1 MFYLFG
7 ICAII
12 VLYKYDNTKGDK
24 MKKLF
29 KLILTLFLFF
39 PIMVFGAVNYADG
52 IISANEYISKFS
64 DYQKY
69 IVSDHFP
76 YDVVNN
82 KLVEK
87 SNFKTGGFLSKE
99 EYNISF
105 INGSSY
111 LAPGIEYWT
120 LTQSA
125 ADLVYVINVL
135 AEEKSAYS
143 KSGVRTT
150 QFVKNNTIVTGDGTH
165 GNPWEFLKLIGIS
178 FMTDNNVRGLVSLKP
193 CSEGQSK
200 EVIKFNLEPDNRP
213 ELNRSGYHG
222 YYYICPKTGYKYY
235 SSTCSN
241 IIYAGNNQY
250 EIINI
255 NNDNLVCIV
264 SFTFDT
270 KSITL
275 DDCDKKCVESP
286 QKPPSALYYSSI
298 NRYWYTDTNGINRI
312 NKLVALPMRNGYAF
326 QGYVIADGSSDYV
339 IDSNGNFIDKDL
351 SGIDKIYPSFKAN
364 QYEITL
370 NSDNATVPGT
380 NKVTA
385 TFDSPMPKIEV
396 PSKNYT
402 VTLNPNGGEGSI
414 SSILSEYKLDG
425 FYYGTTKYYTS
436 TGESATNWDKTSNTT
451 LNAKWIDGGITLPTP
466 SRKGYSFDGWYT
478 AASGGTKVNNS
489 NQEYFPNNDIT
500 LYAHWNINSYPVT
513 LDGNGATS
521 TDHTKSITATYGNT
535 MPAITKPTRS
545 YNITYSLDGASYT
558 PTNENTKVIYT
569 FKGYDYNGVQYYNA
583 NGASARNWDKTS
595 SATLVASWDSGCA
608 TLPSLSKNGYD
619 FNGWYTSSSGGT
631 KAGSGGECYTIDKN
645 ITLYAKFTPKTYKLT
660 LNSSGATPSSQTINA
675 VFGSHLPTVS
685 VPVKKYII
693 TYNLDGGSN
702 SPSTATSSYNFGGF
716 YYNSNQYITASGTS
730 ARIWNQTTNATLSA
744 QWSCNEV
751 VLPTPQKSGYIFDS
765 WYDASTGGSKVG
777 NAGDK
782 YCASSNITLYS
793 RWTASKYTV
802 DLDDNGGSGGSGSV
816 IATYGSA
823 MPSIKKP
830 TRSYTITYNLNGGSG
845 SQPSSV
851 VNYTFNGYYYN
862 NSVQYYNSIPSSVRN
877 WDMTSGVTLK
887 AKWTGGSITLPTPTR
902 SGYSFKGW
910 YTAATGGSKVAD
922 GGQSYSPTANITLYA
937 QWQGEQYSLSFDAN
951 GASSVGT
958 TSVTATYGSAMP
970 SITKPTKSFSITFDA
985 NGGSVDTASATATY
999 SFGGYYYNNVQYY
1012 KSDGTSARNWNV
1024 LSSATLTASWS
1035 NGGIQ
1040 LPSGNR
1046 NGYALEGWYTAATGG
1061 TKLGGVGDTY
1071 YPTIGGKIYAHW
1083 SKTTNVVILDDNGGS
1098 GGSGSVVAT
1107 SAQPM
1112 PTVKKPTKSF
1122 NVILD
1127 YNGNGTSSST
1137 LTVASTFNGYYLDS
1151 TQYYKSDGTSARNWD
1166 KISDVTLKAK
1176 WTGGSTGTLPN
1187 PTRTGYSFAGWYTEK
1202 NYGGTKAASG
1212 GGTYTPSSNITLYAR
1227 WNANTYSVKYD
1238 CNGGSNPMS
1247 NSSHVYGVSSSLTT
1261 NTCAKTGNQFASWN
1275 TKADGSGTTYSNGA
1289 SVSTLSS
1296 SYNGVVTLYA
1306 QWTPITYYVEFA
1318 SNGGTGTMNKMTFLY
1333 GETKNLLENNFSKSG
1348 YNFSVWSGS
1357 NGRSYSNKQ
1366 SVSNLSETNGA
1377 TIKMTA
1383 QWDKRTYTISYNAN
1397 GGSGAPSSQTKTHDV
1412 ALTLSDTIP
1421 SRDGY
1426 VFQGW
1431 GTSSTATSAT
1441 YTAGGSYTANS
1452 GTTLYAVWKANTYT
1466 VSYNANGG
1474 SGAPSAQ
1481 TKTYGVTLTLS
1492 STKPT
1497 RDGYVFQGWGTSS
1510 TTTTVSYLSGAS
1522 YTANSGTT
1530 LYAVWKQN
1538 AVKYTISFN
1547 PVTDTYAGGNMNG
1560 GSVVSATYGKK
1571 SVSNMPSSVTGA
1583 TVTIPDNVPTAV
1595 GTDPTGKSF
1604 ISWTF
1609 KGWTTQDAITGAS
1622 NVGLKV
1628 VTAEYQPGDTIKLSK
1643 DTTLYAVW
1651 YWTYGIGGFGG
1662 YGS

>member
-1 MFYLFG
+1 MYG
-7 ICAII
+7 II
-12 VLYKYDNTKGDK
+12 VMYKYDSTIGDK
-24 MKKLF
+24 MKKIF
-29 KLILTLFLFF
+29 KLILALFLFF
-39 PIMVFGAVNYADG
+39 PVMVFAAVNYADG
-52 IISANEYISKFS
+52 IISANEYILKFS

-82 KLVEK
+82 KLVKK
-87 SNFKTGGFLSKE
+87 SNFKTGGFLSKD
-99 EYNISF
+99 EYDVSF

-111 LAPGIEYWT
+111 LSPGIEYWT

-150 QFVKNNTIVTGDGTH
+150 QFVKSNTRVIGDGTH
-165 GNPWEFLKLIGIS
+165 GKPWEFVKLVGIS

-200 EVIKFNLEPDNRP
+200 EVIKFNLEP
-213 ELNRSGYHG
+213 ESEGSGYHG

-235 SSTCSN
+235 SSTCSSN
-241 IIYAGNNQY
+241 IRNVGLNNQY
-250 EIINI
+250 EILNI

-270 KSITL
+270 KNITL
-275 DDCDKKCVESP
+275 DYCDKCDASHQASP
-286 QKPPSALYYSSI
+286 SSLYYSSV
-298 NRYWYTDTNGINRI
+298 NRYWYTDSNGINRI
-312 NKLVALPMRNGYAF
+312 NKLVALPMRNGYDF
-326 QGYVIADGSSDYV
+326 QGYVIAEGSSDYV
-339 IDSNGNFIDKDL
+339 IDSSGNFIDKDL

-380 NKVTA
+380 DKVTA

-396 PSKNYT
+396 PSKSYI
-402 VTLNPNGGEGSI
+402 VTLNPNGGEGTITSV
-414 SSILSEYKLDG
+414 SSEYKLDG
-425 FYYGTTKYYTS
+425 FYYGSTKYYTS

-451 LNAKWIDGGITLPTP
+451 LNAKWIEGGITLPTP

-500 LYAHWNINSYPVT
+500 LYAHWNINSYSIT

-521 TDHTKSITATYGNT
+521 TNHTKSVTATYGNS
-535 MPAITKPTRS
+535 MPTITKPTRN
-545 YNITYSLDGASYT
+545 YTITYSLDGASYT
-558 PTNENTKVIYT
+558 PTNANTKVIYT
-569 FKGYDYNGVQYYNA
+569 FKGYDYNGVQYYNS
-583 NGASARNWDKTS
+583 NGGSARNWDKTS

-619 FNGWYTSSSGGT
+619 FNGWYTAASGGT
-631 KAGSGGECYTIDKN
+631 KVGSGGECYTIDRN
-645 ITLYAKFTPKTYKLT
+645 ITLYAKFTPKTYNLT

-693 TYNLDGGSN
+693 TYSLDGASN
-702 SPSTATSSYNFGGF
+702 SPSNATSSYNFGGF

-730 ARIWNQTTNATLSA
+730 ARVWDQSVNATLTS
-744 QWSCNEV
+744 QWTCNEV
-751 VLPTPQKSGYIFDS
+751 TLPSPQKTGYIFDS
-765 WYDASTGGSKVG
+765 WYDSDTGGSKVG

-782 YCASSNITLYS
+782 YCASSSITLYS

-802 DLDDNGGSGGSGSV
+802 GLDDNGGSGGSGSI

-830 TRSYTITYNLNGGSG
+830 TRSYTIDYNLNGGSG
-845 SQPSSV
+845 SLSSSV

-862 NSVQYYNSIPSSVRN
+862 NSVQYYTSTPSSARN
-877 WDMTSGVTLK
+877 WDIASNVTLY
-887 AKWTGGSITLPTPTR
+887 ANWTAGSITLPTPTR

-910 YTAATGGSKVAD
+910 YTAATGGTKISD
-922 GGQSYSPTANITLYA
+922 GGKNYSPSKDIVLYA
-937 QWQGEQYSLSFDAN
+937 QWQGEQYSLSFDAS

-970 SITKPTKSFSITFDA
+970 SITKPAKTFSITFAA

-999 SFGGYYYNNVQYY
+999 YFGGYYYNNVQYY

-1035 NGGIQ
+1035 GGGIQ
-1040 LPSGNR
+1040 LPSGER
-1046 NGYALEGWYTAATGG
+1046 SGYALEGWYTAATGG
-1061 TKLGGVGDTY
+1061 TKVGDVGDTY
-1071 YPTIGGKIYAHW
+1071 YPTVGGKIYAHW
-1083 SKTTNVVILDDNGGS
+1083 SNTTNVVVLDDNGGT
-1098 GGSGSVVAT
+1098 GGSGSVIAT
-1107 SAQPM
+1107 SAKPM

-1227 WNANTYSVKYD
+1227 WNANTYTVKYN
-1238 CNGGSNPMS
+1238 CNGGSNPAS
-1247 NSSHVYGVSSSLTT
+1247 DSSHVYGVSSSLTT
-1261 NTCAKTGNQFASWN
+1261 NTCVKTGNQFVSWN
-1275 TKADGSGTTYSNGA
+1275 TKADGSGTSYSNGV

-1318 SNGGTGTMNKMTFLY
+1318 SNGGTGTMNKMTFKY
-1333 GETKNLLENNFSKSG
+1333 GETKNLLENNFSKLG
-1348 YNFSVWSGS
+1348 YNFRVWSGS
-1357 NGRSYSNKQ
+1357 NGKSYSDKQ

-1383 QWDKRTYTISYNAN
+1383 QWDERIYTISYNAN
-1397 GGSGAPSSQTKTHDV
+1397 SGSGAPSSQIKTHDV
-1412 ALTLSDTIP
+1412 VLTLSDTIP
-1421 SRDGY
+1421 FRDGY

-1441 YTAGGSYTANS
+1441 YTAGGSYSANS
-1452 GTTLYAVWKANTYT
+1452 DITLYAVWKIN
-1466 VSYNANGG
+1466 S
-1474 SGAPSAQ
+1474 SF
-1481 TKTYGVTLTLS
+1481 KLT
-1492 STKPT
+1492 
-1497 RDGYVFQGWGTSS
+1497 
-1510 TTTTVSYLSGAS
+1510 
-1522 YTANSGTT
+1522 
-1530 LYAVWKQN
+1530 
-1538 AVKYTISFN
+1538 FN
-1547 PVTDTYAGGNMNG
+1547 PVTDNYAGTNNSSAATNG
-1560 GSVVSATYGKK
+1560 SMVGGVGETVSAEYGIKT
-1571 SVSNMPSSVTGA
+1571 VSNMPSPNPMTGSII
-1583 TVTIPDNVPTAV
+1583 TIPSTAPTASSKWL
-1595 GTDPTGKSF
+1595 G
-1604 ISWTF
+1604 WTF
-1609 KGWTTQDAITGAS
+1609 KGWTTQDAITGATS
-1622 NVGLKV
+1622 KGLKV
-1628 VTAEYQPGDTIKLSK
+1628 VTPEYQPGDRIELKE

-1651 YWTYGIGGFGG
+1651 YWTYGYGF
-1662 YGS
+1662 